1 MSKVTCEICG
11 TAYPD
16 TAELCP
22 ICGTAKPE
30 QSGETSGAEE
40 STGYAYV
47 KGGRFSQSNVRKHN
61 SGKKELP
68 RVVEEEKP
76 ARAEKKEEAPQRSR
90 RTRPEEE
97 EEPADVQPSNIGLI
111 VIVVILLLAI
121 IALCGYVAMRFIDMN
136 NAKNNTTQSTQP
148 SGSDPLEDIA
158 CTGLS
163 VAGDVTSYTF
173 TSLDQSWMVQ
183 LVAEPAD
190 TTDLISW
197 EYDETLVKVTSNG
210 NFWTITP
217 VGIGTAEVVVTCGDQ
232 SVTLTV
238 DCSLTNLPCTGVT
251 FTGPESYDF
260 TDVNQS
266 FTLGVTCTPATT
278 TEELVWSYDETV
290 INLTPSEEGW
300 VVIPIATGNTTLTA
314 TCGAYSASMNI
325 TVNLETNF
333 VLEWAIDPYKGV
345 YDITINGYG
354 SKELIYIA
362 PDGMDISRISFS
374 SSDESVA
381 TVEKGYVYVWTNGVV
396 TITAAYGNQVITMTV
411 RAKNV
416 EAPTE
421 DAKYVLSHTDVTIS
435 IDESFKLT
443 LKDIA
448 TGVAIEGESFSVSED
463 GYLTVDEKGRVTGV
477 AAGTVTIIVEYE
489 GVQYK
494 CIVRVKTA

>member
-232 SVTLTV
+232 SVTLTI

-325 TVNLETNF
+325 TVNLEAGFELLWRNGEKT
-333 VLEWAIDPYKGV
+333 W
-345 YDITINGYG
+345 DITLTGYG
-354 SKELIYIA
+354 ASWRIYNGEVDVA
-362 PDGMDISRISFS
+362 RISFS

-381 TVEKGYVYVWTNGVV
+381 TVKDGYVYIWKNGTA

-411 RAKNV
+411 RARNV

-435 IDESFKLT
+435 INESFTLT

-448 TGVAIEGESFSVSED
+448 DGEAIEGESFSVSED

-477 AAGTVTIIVEYE
+477 AVGTVTVIVEYE